1 MHVTMM
7 MPERQLSQEIQLLL
21 LQPSMRNSNY
31 QTFYKEE
38 IKNKTGYVTKDGT
51 WAAIPTTGGGKKLAI
66 IHNGEHVHTCR
77 NFDSAKSYILR
88 ESRKSK

>member
-1 MHVTMM
+1 MNLSGNLTMSNTEKK
-7 MPERQLSQEIQLLL
+7 PRQT
-21 LQPSMRNSNY
+21 NY

-77 NFDSAKSYILR
+77 NFDSARSYILR